1 MVSADLLSRARA
13 GDGEAFGEL
22 AESHRRELQ
31 VHCYRM
37 LGSVAD
43 AEDAVQETMLAA
55 WQGIGGFAEER
66 ASLRTW
72 LYKIATNRCLNAR
85 RAASRRPAR
94 EWDMSQFEPPVPTP
108 REEAVW
114 LQPYPDALL
123 DGAIDVPLGPEAR
136 YEQSEAISLAFVAAL
151 QLLPPRQVAVLILRD
166 VLGFRASEVAGML
179 EVSVESVTSTLKRAR
194 ASLQRRHQPAAG
206 HQPPPAAG
214 SPAEDAIV
222 AKFARAWQS
231 ADLDALV
238 ALLTGDVFIA
248 MPPVPFGYQGRDLVT
263 RYCASLFAA
272 GRSYDLIPARAN
284 GQPAFGAYL
293 RGPADIRHATGFYVL
308 TLAGDQICAI
318 TRFEASVLPW
328 FGLPRSLPSRQLS

>member
-1 MVSADLLSRARA
+1 MVTADLLSRARA
-13 GDGEAFGEL
+13 GDGEAFREL

-31 VHCYRM
+31 VYCYRM
-37 LGSVAD
+37 LGSFAD

-55 WQGIGGFAEER
+55 WQGIGGFTEER

-94 EWDMSQFEPPVPTP
+94 EWDVSQFEAPVPTP
-108 REEAVW
+108 RDEPIW
-114 LQPYPDALL
+114 LQPFPDALL
-123 DGAIDVPLGPEAR
+123 DVPPGPEAR
-136 YEQSEAISLAFVAAL
+136 YEQSEAISLAFVTAL

-166 VLGFRASEVAGML
+166 VLGFHASEVAGML
-179 EVSVESVTSTLKRAR
+179 EVTVQSVNSALKRAR
-194 ASLQRRHQPAAG
+194 ASLQRRQQPAAG

-222 AKFARAWQS
+222 AKFARAWES

-238 ALLTGDVFIA
+238 ALLTDDAFIA
-248 MPPVPFGYQGRDLVT
+248 MPPEPFGYEGRDPVT
-263 RYCASLFAA
+263 RYWARQFAA
-272 GRSYDLIPARAN
+272 GRRYGLVPTRAN
-284 GQPAFGAYL
+284 GQPAFGLYL
-293 RGPADIRHATGFYVL
+293 RGPAGIRHAAAFYVL
-308 TLAGDQICAI
+308 TLAGGQICGM

-328 FGLPRSLPSRQLS
+328 FGLPRSLPGR